1 MWLAA
6 LSDDAPAVIVE
17 ISKAISA
24 ALNELHLSVEALGEA
39 VIFCKAPHGNE
50 SVSPRVK
57 RFGQADEGLER
68 AEPEFI
74 NQGNEVADMAATGSG
89 GLVFEA
95 EQLPEFENF
104 VIDGSKGK
112 LTLEEADDMEPI
124 SNDAS
129 MGEPSPSQGSVRT
142 GEVHADH
149 LHLLPAFERGEEP
162 SQLGLATPR
171 DKVKNPV
178 ITQVAKCRGERH
190 PTMDAMFV
198 DPEDAGTL
206 QTLTFTGLARGEL
219 RINASYACVA

>member
-1 MWLAA
+1 M
-6 LSDDAPAVIVE
+6 SDDAQAVIVE
-17 ISKAISA
+17 VSKAVSA
-24 ALNELHLSVEALGEA
+24 ALNELHLSVEALGDA
-39 VIFCKAPHGNE
+39 VIFCKAPHGDE
-50 SVSPRVK
+50 SVSPEEVVL
-57 RFGQADEGLER
+57 EG
-68 AEPEFI
+68 
-74 NQGNEVADMAATGSG
+74 
-89 GLVFEA
+89 
-95 EQLPEFENF
+95 
-104 VIDGSKGK
+104 
-112 LTLEEADDMEPI
+112 ADDMEPI
-124 SNDAS
+124 GDDAS

-190 PTMDAMFV
+190 AAMDAMFV